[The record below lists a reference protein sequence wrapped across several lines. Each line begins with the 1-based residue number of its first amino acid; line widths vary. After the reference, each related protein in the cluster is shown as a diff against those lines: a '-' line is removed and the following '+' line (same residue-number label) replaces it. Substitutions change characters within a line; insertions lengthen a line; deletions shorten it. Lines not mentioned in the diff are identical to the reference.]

1 MTKLLNFL
9 FLTVIL
15 STQSTLSKPQN
26 RFSGITDDEDDV
38 ASSGNGNYNDYDEY
52 SGNGEN
58 SEDADGV
65 SGDYEYGESKA
76 TTQVPVTSTKNMKI
90 TKKVDQNS
98 EIDEILTPSIDFD
111 EKEEEEEEENIDDGD
126 EVIYDASE
134 NLDGDFDS
142 DLETETETSLETDSG
157 AENSENSDYSD
168 NSENT
173 GNKDSSDDFSD
184 DSSDVSLDYS
194 ETNNFE
200 IQEIDEYSETET
212 VDTPVSVT
220 DQPDLL
226 DEDYFNPPEEET
238 RIVDIIDLNQSSLNN
253 KNQNNSLFSWIN
265 DFWGEKYFLAALLAG
280 AIIGFII
287 ISLVILFI
295 CYTVRKSDEGSYT
308 IPKGMTINSKYGGSV
323 NGGGNQVN
331 HGNGHGNVH
340 GNGSTL
346 GTGQDYKY
354 QPATGAT
361 PMSAAPEY
369 FA

>member
-38 ASSGNGNYNDYDEY
+38 ASSGNGTYNA
-52 SGNGEN
+52 GG
-58 SEDADGV
+58 GV

-90 TKKVDQNS
+90 TNKVDQNS

-134 NLDGDFDS
+134 NLDGDSDS
-142 DLETETETSLETDSG
+142 DLETERETSLETDSG

-173 GNKDSSDDFSD
+173 GNKDSSDDLSD
-184 DSSDVSLDYS
+184 DSSDVSLDDS

-226 DEDYFNPPEEET
+226 DEDYFSPPEEET

-331 HGNGHGNVH
+331 DGNGHGNGHGNVH

-346 GTGQDYKY
+346 GTGQEYKY
-354 QPATGAT
+354 QPATRAT

>member
-52 SGNGEN
+52 SGNGE
-58 SEDADGV
+58 DAGGV

-76 TTQVPVTSTKNMKI
+76 TTQVPATSTKNMKI

-111 EKEEEEEEENIDDGD
+111 EKEEEKNFDDGD

-134 NLDGDFDS
+134 NMDGEFDS
-142 DLETETETSLETDSG
+142 DLETETKTSLETDSG
-157 AENSENSDYSD
+157 AENSDYSD

-173 GNKDSSDDFSD
+173 GNEDSSDI
-184 DSSDVSLDYS
+184 SLNYS

-346 GTGQDYKY
+346 GTGQEYKY